1 MTDKD
6 SPIRQNDWLQTRIFL
21 HDMNIYSKRG
31 ITQFLHFDIAI
42 LDIQCNAAMPEQLNI
57 KYFGIFVITRF

>member
-1 MTDKD
+1 M
-6 SPIRQNDWLQTRIFL
+6 IGYRQGSFYMY
-21 HDMNIYSKRG
+21 MNIYSKRG

-57 KYFGIFVITRF
+57 KYFGIFVIKRF